1 LAIEQPQVLKLL
13 PAARTG
19 GKMRVHIGYIQR
31 GLTAA
36 RFLEQLRQFRRSDV
50 LAGASFQN

>member
-1 LAIEQPQVLKLL
+1 LAIEQRQILKLL
-13 PAARTG
+13 PAGQTG
-19 GKMRVHIGYIQR
+19 GKMKVHIGYIQR

-50 LAGASFQN
+50 LAGTSFQN